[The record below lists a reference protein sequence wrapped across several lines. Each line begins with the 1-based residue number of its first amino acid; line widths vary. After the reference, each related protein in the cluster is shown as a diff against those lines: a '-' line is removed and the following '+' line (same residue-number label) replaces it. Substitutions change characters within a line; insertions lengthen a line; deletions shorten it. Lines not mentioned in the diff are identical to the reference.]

1 MALGQQL
8 LGLQCVLIQ
17 HRFSKGT
24 LQLMNMLWLPAQ
36 RDGSA
41 GLGQKA
47 QQQGG
52 LCCAPQPTPVPC
64 RSQGRQGGDS
74 MSHPR
79 AHSSSSFTGIGIRVT
94 LMSGRTVV

>member
-41 GLGQKA
+41 GLGQSRRPSSREGSA
-47 QQQGG
+47 VLPNPLQCHAGARAG
-52 LCCAPQPTPVPC
+52 RVGIRCPILELTAAAV
-64 RSQGRQGGDS
+64 SQGLGS
-74 MSHPR
+74 ESH
-79 AHSSSSFTGIGIRVT
+79 
-94 LMSGRTVV
+94 